1 MSRWRSTLE
10 DRVERIGE
18 FKYIKLET
26 GRRVTFWDAL
36 DEAGQGRNKL
46 WRWAS
51 RVNRLATSEY
61 DIERYENL
69 IDDMETFVQVHRTQ
83 IIKRRGGV
91 HIEAR
96 IKLLENVTT
105 SRGAT
110 QGEQDNAQQ
119 AIEVLHNKT
128 KENN

>member
-10 DRVERIGE
+10 DRVEQIGE
-18 FKYIKLET
+18 FRYIKLET

-46 WRWAS
+46 WRWAA
-51 RVNRLATSEY
+51 RINRLADSEF
-61 DIERYENL
+61 DIQRYEDL
-69 IDDMETFVQVHRTQ
+69 VDDMETFVQIHRTE

-91 HIEAR
+91 KIEDR

-110 QGEQDNAQQ
+110 KGEQDNAQR
-119 AIEVLHNKT
+119 AIEVLRSKT